1 MSDGKAIRAFCPSC
15 GEEVEVFVTVSKG
28 DERSHCSLCGLV
40 LGKFI
45 EPPRIKRLDTVFI
58 AEDSDLLRR
67 TLHDMLVKTCL
78 AKRVFTCRDG
88 KEFISSISEEMKGGA
103 SVNLVILD
111 VNMPGISGIDAAK
124 ILRALEERLQ
134 KTKKTPIIFFTVVKC
149 NEKFRKIL
157 EFCKPSAY
165 LNKSSSSTPERLTQR
180 VHEVIKRL
188 LE

>member
-15 GEEVEVFVTVSKG
+15 GEEVDVFVTLSGG

-40 LGKFI
+40 LGKFAK
-45 EPPRIKRLDTVFI
+45 PTRAKHLDTVFI

-67 TLHDMLVKTCL
+67 MLSDMLVEARL

-88 KEFISSISEEMKGGA
+88 REFISSVSEEMKEGA
-103 SVNLVILD
+103 PVNLVILD
-111 VNMPGISGIDAAK
+111 VNMPGVSGIDAAR

-134 KTKKTPIIFFTVVKC
+134 RAKKIPILFFTVVKC
-149 NEKFRKIL
+149 DEKFRKIL